1 MEKATYAEL
10 VAALESMRNAADKG
24 THEMNG
30 IWTIE
35 PEQNRK
41 LDSAR
46 TVINQAIGAAD
57 YWIERA
63 KLEG

>member
-10 VAALESMRNAADKG
+10 VAALEKLRNAADKA
-24 THEMNG
+24 THEMNE
-30 IWTIE
+30 IWTTE
-35 PEQNRK
+35 PEQSRK
-41 LDSAR
+41 LDSAL

-57 YWIERA
+57 YWIEQA